1 MTNNGAAT
9 RFCNDDVG
17 PTAFQRVAIVGGGA
31 WGTALALTAHRARR
45 RVTLWAREK
54 PVVDA
59 VASARRNP
67 FLPSVELP
75 EDIVVTDDLKAVL
88 ARSQL
93 VVLVVPSQ
101 HLRTIARRTETIL
114 PGGVPVVICSK
125 GVEAETGLL
134 MSQVVAEEM
143 LGRPQAVL
151 SGPTFAIEVAQNQPT
166 AATVAAPLDDD
177 SFDPGHL
184 AARIAVT
191 FATPTFRP
199 YLSDDVTGVEIGGA
213 AKNVLAIACGIAAGR
228 GLGSNT
234 RAALIT
240 RGLAEIMRLGRA
252 LGARA
257 DTLSGLAGAGDLML
271 TCSSEQSR
279 NFSFGKAIGE
289 GNRPS
294 ASADGPVVE
303 GAVNARSVVRLA
315 ADLGVAMPIC
325 TAVEAILRG
334 DCVDAAI
341 QKLMT
346 SDLRAEAHAHEDGDR
361 IRHPAC
367 WRNATERNREGVV
380 SV

>member
-1 MTNNGAAT
+1 MDNNGAAT

-17 PTAFQRVAIVGGGA
+17 PTAFQRVAVIGGGA

-45 RVTLWAREK
+45 NVTLWARERT
-54 PVVDA
+54 VVEEIA
-59 VASARRNP
+59 RTRRNP

-75 EDIVVTDDLKAVL
+75 LEIVVTDDLKAAL
-88 ARSQL
+88 GRSQS
-93 VVLVVPSQ
+93 VVLVIPSQ
-101 HLRTIARRTETIL
+101 HLRNVARRVEAML
-114 PGGVPVVICSK
+114 PRGVPVVICSK
-125 GVEAETGLL
+125 GVEANTGLL
-134 MSQVVAEEM
+134 MSQVVSQEM
-143 LGRPQAVL
+143 PGRPQAVL

-177 SFDPGHL
+177 SFDPDHL
-184 AARIAVT
+184 AARVAVT

-213 AKNVLAIACGIAAGR
+213 VKNVLAIACGIAAGR
-228 GLGSNT
+228 GMGSNT
-234 RAALIT
+234 RAALIA

-279 NFSFGKAIGE
+279 NFSFGKALGE
-289 GNRPS
+289 GRRPS
-294 ASADGPVVE
+294 LSKDGPVVE
-303 GAVNARSVVRLA
+303 GAVNARSVVGLA

-334 DCVDAAI
+334 QSVDATI
-341 QKLMT
+341 ERLMT
-346 SDLRAEAHAHEDGDR
+346 SDLRAEAHAHEDGRR
-361 IRHPAC
+361 IRNPARTLKSAKGE
-367 WRNATERNREGVV
+367 WQESLSG
-380 SV
+380 

>member
-1 MTNNGAAT
+1 MKINGAAT

-17 PTAFQRVAIVGGGA
+17 PTAFQRVAVVGGGA

-45 RVTLWAREK
+45 SVTLWAREK
-54 PVVDA
+54 AVVEE
-59 VASARRNP
+59 VALTRRNP
-67 FLPSVELP
+67 FLPSIELP
-75 EDIVVTDDLKAVL
+75 SEIVVMDDLKAALHRCEL
-88 ARSQL
+88 A
-93 VVLVVPSQ
+93 VLVIPSQ
-101 HLRTIARRTETIL
+101 HLRSVARRVETML
-114 PGGVPVVICSK
+114 PRDVPVVVCSK
-125 GVEAETGLL
+125 GVEADTGLL
-134 MSQVVAEEM
+134 MSQVIAEEM
-143 LGRPQAVL
+143 PDRPQAIL

-166 AATVAAPLDDD
+166 AATVAAPLDAE
-177 SFDPGHL
+177 SFEPDHL
-184 AARIAVT
+184 AARVAVT

-213 AKNVLAIACGIAAGR
+213 VKNVLAIACGIAAGR
-228 GLGSNT
+228 RLGSNT

-289 GNRPS
+289 GRRPS
-294 ASADGPVVE
+294 ISEDGPVVE

-315 ADLGVAMPIC
+315 KDLGVSMPIC

-334 DCVDAAI
+334 ECVDAVI
-341 QKLMT
+341 EKLMT
-346 SDLRAEAHAHEDGDR
+346 SDIRAEAHAHENGRR
-361 IRHPAC
+361 IRNPA
-367 WRNATERNREGVV
+367 RIRESENREWTGAI
-380 SV
+380 ST